1 MTTAFED
8 FTLYY
13 ALSLANNDA
22 ASSTLKI
29 SNIDGIEL
37 VYCIPNEFMKRVTDT
52 SNALA
57 LDKTEPDTGTGRA
70 TVELQIIQDRTTVR
84 TTNLLK
90 LLQQMFF
97 IKSNDP
103 IFRKGRFGL
112 VNTDNPDL
120 DAEPIKL
127 GGYKFGGFR
136 QVPNKDTPSLLVY
149 NITLSF
155 LGDHT
160 ILGGFQ

>member
-1 MTTAFED
+1 MATAFED
-8 FTLYY
+8 FTLYF
-13 ALSLANNDA
+13 ALSIANNDA
-22 ASSTLKI
+22 ASATLKI

-37 VYCIPNEFMKRVTDT
+37 VYCIPIDFTKRVTDT

-70 TVELQIIQDRTTVR
+70 MVELQIVQDRTTVR

-90 LLQQMFF
+90 LLEQMLF
-97 IKSNDP
+97 IKSSDAT
-103 IFRKGRFGL
+103 FRRGRFGL
-112 VNTDNPDL
+112 LNTDNPDL
-120 DAEPIKL
+120 DAKPIKF
-127 GGYKFGGFR
+127 GGYKFAGFK

-149 NITLSF
+149 NISLSF
-155 LGDHT
+155 VGDHT